1 MARIFW
7 GAYDAVSASIVDE
20 GGGDGIWLS
29 GLCCS
34 AVAGLPD
41 TELAGLGDLLSCLR
55 AVRRATELPVWVDC
69 GTGFGSPANLAVAAD
84 DLRRAGAGGIC
95 VEDKIFPK
103 RNTFTPVEQFLE
115 DVPAFCRKI
124 EQARKRLDGS
134 GCLVVARTEALSV
147 GESLDAALRRAS
159 AYASAGADAL
169 FLANPARSADR
180 ALEFLAAWRGR
191 LPVALLPTSY
201 RLENDLDLDA
211 LGVSVVI
218 YANQL
223 LRAAVAAMRG
233 LLRGAQTDRASV
245 TDRAEMVSVAELL
258 RITDRRL

>member
-147 GESLDAALRRAS
+147 GESPDAALRRAS
-159 AYASAGADAL
+159 ASSAPRPRWAIPSRWKPWTRPRRSPGPTGSAA
-169 FLANPARSADR
+169 PRCSARGTSA
-180 ALEFLAAWRGR
+180 
-191 LPVALLPTSY
+191 T
-201 RLENDLDLDA
+201 
-211 LGVSVVI
+211 
-218 YANQL
+218 
-223 LRAAVAAMRG
+223 
-233 LLRGAQTDRASV
+233 
-245 TDRAEMVSVAELL
+245 
-258 RITDRRL
+258 